1 MVMNPQ
7 DEQMNKP
14 RGGLLGL
21 FDKAMKADEDT
32 GLSPLQNFAAALD
45 PLILKDLRGG
55 EGIRQQGVQR
65 AATMSKNKTVDM
77 LRQQGRNDLADAV
90 MNRTIG
96 PKEAFSVMQSEKA
109 ADTAFQR
116 QKDLAAFS
124 AGLKAPAAPK
134 LYSEFAKLNADLQ
147 AGNISKDQYNASVQ
161 SFLNKN
167 KMSIRPFRDINRKK
181 TKVVTVG
188 SVKIGGDNPI
198 SVQSMTNTL
207 TTDIEATINQI
218 NQITEA
224 GGDLVRVSCP
234 DKESTQALK
243 KIIAPKKNLSFSENF
258 FHMCFGKVPE
268 KEIVKAFDVSLIL
281 YAEHSFNVSTF
292 TARTITSSLSDIHG
306 AITGAIASLKGPL
319 HGGANEEVMHM
330 MKKIKKPENALKW
343 INNALKNKEVVMG
356 FGHRVYK
363 SGDSRVPTMRE
374 YFGKVAKIKKD
385 KTFEKIYDIV
395 EKVMI
400 KKKNIHPNVDYP
412 TGPTYHLMG
421 FDTDFFTPIFVIS
434 RITGWSA
441 HIMEQHAANK
451 LIRPLA
457 KYKGSKH
464 RTVMQLNQR

>member
-1 MVMNPQ
+1 MS
-7 DEQMNKP
+7 DDIKK
-14 RGGLLGL
+14 GLLGIVV
-21 FDKAMKADEDT
+21 DET
-32 GLSPLQNFAAALD
+32 EVSKVMPEINSLTYRGYAAQDLCEYCRFEEVAY
-45 PLILKDLRGG
+45 LILNKDLPNSIQLKQFEKEEKNNR
-55 EGIRQQGVQR
+55 EL
-65 AATMSKNKTVDM
+65 SKNLYEIIKHMPKKSHPMDVART
-77 LRQQGRNDLADAV
+77 AV
-90 MNRTIG
+90 
-96 PKEAFSVMQSEKA
+96 SVMGLEDKETSDSSHNANMRKA
-109 ADTAFQR
+109 LRIFAKTPTA
-116 QKDLAAFS
+116 LAAF
-124 AGLKAPAAPK
+124 
-134 LYSEFAKLNADLQ
+134 YR
-147 AGNISKDQYNASVQ
+147 
-161 SFLNKN
+161 
-167 KMSIRPFRDINRKK
+167 IRK
-181 TKVVTVG
+181 G
-188 SVKIGGDNPI
+188 
-198 SVQSMTNTL
+198 Q
-207 TTDIEATINQI
+207 
-218 NQITEA
+218 
-224 GGDLVRVSCP
+224 
-234 DKESTQALK
+234 
-243 KIIAPKKNLSFSENF
+243 KIIKPKKDLSFAENF
-258 FHMCFGKVPE
+258 FYMCFGKVPQ

-330 MKKIKKPENALKW
+330 MRKIKKPENALKW

-400 KKKNIHPNVDYP
+400 KKKNIYPNVDYP

-464 RTVMQLNQR
+464 RKVMELNYREFIRELTKSFCPSTLG

>member
-1 MVMNPQ
+1 MS
-7 DEQMNKP
+7 DDIKK
-14 RGGLLGL
+14 GLLGIVV
-21 FDKAMKADEDT
+21 DET
-32 GLSPLQNFAAALD
+32 EVSKVMPEINSLTYRGYAAQDLCEYCRFEEVAY
-45 PLILKDLRGG
+45 LILNKDLPNSIELKKFEKEERN
-55 EGIRQQGVQR
+55 EREL
-65 AATMSKNKTVDM
+65 SKNLYEIIKHMPKKSHPMDVART
-77 LRQQGRNDLADAV
+77 AV
-90 MNRTIG
+90 
-96 PKEAFSVMQSEKA
+96 SVMGLEDKETSDSSQEANMRKA
-109 ADTAFQR
+109 LRIFAKTPTA
-116 QKDLAAFS
+116 LAAF
-124 AGLKAPAAPK
+124 
-134 LYSEFAKLNADLQ
+134 YR
-147 AGNISKDQYNASVQ
+147 
-161 SFLNKN
+161 
-167 KMSIRPFRDINRKK
+167 IRS
-181 TKVVTVG
+181 G
-188 SVKIGGDNPI
+188 
-198 SVQSMTNTL
+198 
-207 TTDIEATINQI
+207 
-218 NQITEA
+218 
-224 GGDLVRVSCP
+224 
-234 DKESTQALK
+234 K
-243 KIIAPKKNLSFSENF
+243 KIIKPKKELTFAENF
-258 FHMCFGKVPE
+258 FHMCFGKVPQ

-330 MKKIKKPENALKW
+330 MRKIKKPENALKW
-343 INNALKNKEVVMG
+343 INNALKNKDVVMG

-464 RTVMQLNQR
+464 RKVLELNYR

>member
-1 MVMNPQ
+1 MK
-7 DEQMNKP
+7 DEIKK
-14 RGGLLGL
+14 GLLGIVV
-21 FDKAMKADEDT
+21 DET
-32 GLSPLQNFAAALD
+32 EVSKVMPEINSLTYRGYAAQDLCARCD
-45 PLILKDLRGG
+45 FEEVAYLILNKELPNKKQLN
-55 EGIRQQGVQR
+55 EFKKELSKEI
-65 AATMSKNKTVDM
+65 TLSKNLINILKQIPKKSHPMDVARTAVSFMGLEDKETKDNSPKSNLRKTI
-77 LRQQGRNDLADAV
+77 RILAK
-90 MNRTIG
+90 T
-96 PKEAFSVMQSEKA
+96 P
-109 ADTAFQR
+109 TA
-116 QKDLAAFS
+116 LAAFYR
-124 AGLKAPAAPK
+124 L
-134 LYSEFAKLNADLQ
+134 
-147 AGNISKDQYNASVQ
+147 
-161 SFLNKN
+161 
-167 KMSIRPFRDINRKK
+167 RK
-181 TKVVTVG
+181 G
-188 SVKIGGDNPI
+188 
-198 SVQSMTNTL
+198 
-207 TTDIEATINQI
+207 
-218 NQITEA
+218 
-224 GGDLVRVSCP
+224 
-234 DKESTQALK
+234 K
-243 KIIAPKKNLSFSENF
+243 KILSPKKKLTFSENF
-258 FHMCFGKVPE
+258 FHMCFGKVPN

-343 INNALKNKEVVMG
+343 ITNALKNKDVVMG

-374 YFGKVAKIKKD
+374 YFKRVAIIKKD

-400 KKKNIHPNVDYP
+400 KEKNIYPNVDYP

-457 KYKGSKH
+457 SYTGNKH
-464 RTVMQLNQR
+464 RKVLELNHR